1 MALYLLS
8 YSNWTTDKLALKIN
22 QSKRYTKDLLKELKS
37 DVTYYLDV
45 KLNIEIGFTGEITV
59 IPHTSNEILR
69 FFYALKLAY
78 LEQTNEFKLL
88 HLLLQKQ
95 ELSINSIAKTLFLST
110 SYTRKII
117 KKMNIFLQPFQ
128 FKINEEG
135 NIYGLKGNELSIHLF
150 LYVLMNDTY
159 QSIPWPYNNDN
170 FPAYIDYRQSLHI
183 VLTIIN
189 SRKGKEEYIPDL
201 NTKIDFITSCMKKTY
216 NFISYLKKKYPY
228 LRDILNPNAKEEKYL
243 IFFTHICAPRVI
255 PKKIKLSLGKK
266 FLNTSTDIIFSKSLS
281 YKIIEH
287 FQLDYQEEKNIYS
300 HIT

>member
-1 MALYLLS
+1 MS

-150 LYVLMNDTY
+150 LYVLMNNTY

-216 NFISYLKKKYPY
+216 NFISYLKKNYPY
-228 LRDILNPNAKEEKYL
+228 FRDIFNPNAKEEKYL

-255 PKKIKLSLGKK
+255 PKKNKTLFRKK
-266 FLNTSTDIIFSKSLS
+266 ISKYFYRHYFFKITFL
-281 YKIIEH
+281 
-287 FQLDYQEEKNIYS
+287 
-300 HIT
+300 